1 MNLKSFISVA
11 ALLNICYG
19 CLHEGKSEN
28 DKPNILFILVDDL
41 GWADLSFNGSQFYE
55 TPNID
60 KLAASGMVFTDA
72 YAASPICSP
81 SRAAIVTGK
90 YPARLNLTDY
100 IPGNQHYGPHK
111 NQKLASLP
119 FKLQVDLEEYT
130 IAEAF
135 KDAGYHTFFAG
146 KWHLGEEDKYYP
158 QHQGFDINKGGN
170 KTGTPA
176 GGYFAPYNNP
186 QLEDGV
192 EGEYLT
198 DRLTDETIDFIR
210 KNKDTA
216 FFSFLSFYTV
226 HLPMQGKPDKVEK
239 YRNKL
244 AQMNY
249 DEEEFVKTGETYHKQ
264 WQNMTHYAAMV
275 ESLDENVGRLLQV
288 LEQENL
294 SENTIVVFTSDNGGM
309 ATSNRTDNIPT
320 TNLPLRA
327 GKGYL
332 YEGGIREP
340 LIIQWSGKI
349 EAGSSADFPATGTDF
364 YPTLL
369 DLTGIQL
376 KPEQHQDGI
385 SLKPLLEGRKMDGRP
400 LFWHYPHYSG
410 GLGGRPSGAIR
421 SGDYKLIEFY
431 EDNRV
436 ELYNLKNDISEKTD
450 LAKSQPEKAE
460 ELKQLLHQWR
470 KDVGAQMPFPNPAY
484 IGQNNLFNNH

>member
-1 MNLKSFISVA
+1 MKLKFFIPVAASFI
-11 ALLNICYG
+11 ICYG
-19 CLHEGKSEN
+19 CLYEGKSEN

-81 SRAAIVTGK
+81 SRAAIMTGK
-90 YPARLNLTDY
+90 FPARLNLTDY

-111 NQKLASLP
+111 NQKLASHP

-130 IAEAF
+130 MAEAF

-176 GGYFAPYNNP
+176 GGYFAPYKNP

-249 DEEEFVKTGETYHKQ
+249 DKQEFVKKGETYHKQ

-309 ATSNRTDNIPT
+309 GTSNRTDNIPT

-340 LIIQWSGKI
+340 LIFQWSGKI
-349 EAGSSADFPATGTDF
+349 KAGSSSDFPASGMDM
-364 YPTLL
+364 YATLL
-369 DLTGIQL
+369 DLSGIKLRQ
-376 KPEQHQDGI
+376 EQHQDGI
-385 SLKPLLEGRKMDGRP
+385 SLKPILEGRKMDERP

-410 GLGGRPSGAIR
+410 GLGGRPSGAVR

-436 ELYNLKNDISEKTD
+436 ELYNLKNDISEKSD

-484 IGQNNLFNNH
+484 TGQE